1 MGVLNQ
7 AGRVFQRW
15 GVPLYALPDFVII
28 GTMKGGTTSLFAY
41 LRKHPQVIPAQT
53 KEVHFFDEQYAEG
66 VAWYRMQFPSYAQKY
81 WRRLKGQR
89 SISGEASPYYL
100 FHPDVPQRM
109 QAFLPKVK
117 LITLLRNPIDRAYSH
132 YQHQVRKGRE
142 HRPFEEAVAEE
153 QAQLEAQEQPGEATY
168 EHRHFSYLERGLYLT
183 QLKRWRQFFPGEQ
196 MLILESEALYQA
208 PEQTLKEVYAFL
220 EVDTASFPDQLK
232 AANVGRYKE
241 KMSSTCRAQLAAFY
255 APHNQALCA
264 YLNRDFSWAVPET
277 VS

>member
-7 AGRVFQRW
+7 AGRVLQRR

-81 WRRLKGQR
+81 WHRLNGRRC
-89 SISGEASPYYL
+89 ITGEASPYYL

-109 QAFLPKVK
+109 QAVLPKVK

-153 QAQLEAQEQPGEATY
+153 QARLEAQGQPGEATY

-183 QLKRWRQFFPGEQ
+183 QLRRWRQFFPGEQ

-220 EVDTASFPDQLK
+220 GLHTASFPDQLK

-264 YLNRDFSWAVPET
+264 YLKRDFSWAVSES
-277 VS
+277 VA